1 MLLIE
6 YLNILSR
13 GSWENRIKG
22 SRWGQ
27 YFLGAFL
34 GALPGCLGAFTI
46 VSLYTHN
53 MLRFGALV
61 ATMIATSGDEAF
73 VMLSLF
79 PSKAVVLILLL
90 FGIAV
95 IGGYLTDVIFSKKS
109 KFQVQLNHKFEV
121 HQNENCHCFSPSQIL
136 PQLRNI
142 SFVRALVIVMMLIF
156 LWLLILNVMELGE
169 WDWKMITFL
178 GAILFA
184 LFVVTTVPDHFLKKH
199 LWDHL
204 IKKHLLR
211 IFLWTFGALILIHY
225 LEIYLDL
232 DQWIKGNYITIL
244 IFAVLLGVI
253 PESGPHMI
261 IVTLFASGSIPFS
274 ILMASSIVQD
284 GHGMLPLLSVSR
296 SDFIK
301 VKAIN
306 MIIGFGIG
314 LVSLLFFP

>member
-1 MLLIE
+1 
-6 YLNILSR
+6 
-13 GSWENRIKG
+13 
-22 SRWGQ
+22 
-27 YFLGAFL
+27 
-34 GALPGCLGAFTI
+34 
-46 VSLYTHN
+46 
-53 MLRFGALV
+53 
-61 ATMIATSGDEAF
+61 MIATSGDEAF

-95 IGGYLTDVIFSKKS
+95 ISGYLTDAIFSKKS